1 MSASA
6 TALPAPGPAQSQS
19 RQRVAVIG
27 GGIAGMGAAW
37 LLHPHHDVTLFEKD
51 RRLGG
56 HSNTVDAVHDDG
68 RRIPVDTGFIV
79 YNQKNYPNLTALFDT
94 LGVPTQPSDMS
105 FAVSLDQGRMEWA
118 GDNPLKL
125 FGQPSNLVRPA
136 FLRMVRDILRF
147 NAAAR
152 FALRQGRL
160 GGLTL
165 GQFLKAQRY
174 GPELSWHYLLPMT
187 AAIWSAAPARMLDF
201 PAESLLR
208 FLDNHGLLELRDR
221 PAWRT
226 VSGGSRRYVHAIAA
240 ALGKAVHTGR
250 AAMHVF
256 RAGDGVS
263 VIDDSGQRQLF
274 DQVVLACHADQAL
287 AALADGDAR
296 ERACLGAFRY
306 QANDAV
312 LHRDTD
318 LMPRRRRLWSSWN
331 YLADSDRQGGT
342 DDSARVSVTYWM
354 NRLQGLDR
362 RYPLFVS
369 LNPLREPD
377 PGKVFARFRYNHPVF
392 DSGAIAAQR
401 SLGAIQGRRRTWF
414 CGSWC
419 GHGFHEDALAS
430 AVSVGLALGAAPPW
444 RTTATAAG
452 IARPAGTGAPAPA
465 RRMTAGAGQR

>member
-6 TALPAPGPAQSQS
+6 TEPRASGPVPSPPG
-19 RQRVAVIG
+19 QRIAVIG
-27 GGIAGMGAAW
+27 GGIAGLGAAW
-37 LLHPHHDVTLFEKD
+37 LLHAHHDVTLFEKAQ
-51 RRLGG
+51 RLGG
-56 HSNTVDAVHDDG
+56 HSNTVDAVHADG
-68 RRIPVDTGFIV
+68 RRIAVDTGFIV
-79 YNQKNYPNLTALFDT
+79 YNQKNYPNLAALFAT

-105 FAVSLDQGRMEWA
+105 FAVSLDQGGMEWA
-118 GDNPLKL
+118 GDNALKL
-125 FGQPSNLVRPA
+125 FGQPSNLLRPA

-160 GGLTL
+160 GKLTL

-187 AAIWSAAPARMLDF
+187 AAIWSAAPTDMLDF

-208 FLDNHGLLELRDR
+208 FMDNHGLLNLRDR

-226 VSGGSRRYVHAIAA
+226 VCGGSRRYVQAIAA
-240 ALGKAVHTGR
+240 ELGQAVHTGR

-256 RAGDGVS
+256 RSGDGVS
-263 VIDDSGQRQLF
+263 VTDDSGRRQLF

-287 AALADGDAR
+287 TALADSDAQ

-312 LHRDTD
+312 LHSDAG

-331 YLADSDRQGGT
+331 YLAENDHPGG
-342 DDSARVSVTYWM
+342 DGARVSVTYWM

-369 LNPLREPD
+369 LNPLAEPD
-377 PGKVFARFRYNHPVF
+377 PGKVFARFRYDHPVF

-401 SLGAIQGRRRTWF
+401 SLGTIQGRRRTWF

-430 AVSVGLALGAAPPW
+430 AVSVSLALAAAPPW
-444 RTTATAAG
+444 KTAVTAAG
-452 IARPAGTGAPAPA
+452 IALPAVAGGQASD
-465 RRMTAGAGQR
+465 RRRSAGGGQR